1 MVAMKVREW
10 LASEHLQR
18 AARSAAHAYRLPRQ
32 DLADLHQEL
41 CLALLKVGLD
51 QVVNGTWV
59 FHTANHRAVELVKRE
74 RKRSGMVE
82 SIPEDLAL
90 PVSNSELSLLVR
102 ARASRL
108 PQSLRLFYRLRYEE
122 GFTQREIVQQ
132 KRLTRGSVRGM
143 EKQCLRW
150 MTGPRGLKL
159 SGSSRNSL
167 TQNPRNSDN
176 SNGGTPVP

>member
-10 LASEHLQR
+10 LASEHLQK
-18 AARSAAHAYRLPRQ
+18 AARPAAHTYRLPRQ

-59 FHTANHRAVELVKRE
+59 FSTANHRAFELLKRE
-74 RKRSGMVE
+74 RKRLKMAE

-90 PVSNSELSLLVR
+90 PVSDPELSLLAR

-108 PQSLRLFYRLRYEE
+108 PESLRLFYRLRYEE
-122 GFTQREIVQQ
+122 GFTQREIAQQ

-167 TQNPRNSDN
+167 TQNPRNSDK
-176 SNGGTPVP
+176 SRGGIPVP